1 MTASRKGKYCSR
13 RGTIS
18 KKNKLKFSTML
29 ACCLFVLLVFSGFST
44 CHGHGIENDTV
55 LGNSTVTPL
64 LIVSFDGFKA
74 DYLKKYSFPNL
85 EKFFSDGVLV
95 DHVSNVF
102 ITKTF
107 PNHYSIVTGRYAES
121 HGILSSSMYDPDTK
135 NTFSLSH
142 DSDSFWWEQATP
154 LWVSIQQK
162 GYKSAAAMWPGT
174 DIKIHNL
181 TASYYLKYQHD
192 VPFQERVDN
201 LTKWLSQDLVKFAT
215 LYWEEPDYSG
225 HLYGPDNITE
235 MTKALKQVDDHIGYL
250 IDKLKQTGLWSN
262 INIIITSDHGM
273 VQCAPDR
280 LIRLD
285 DCIGPNNYTLV
296 DFTPVSAILPLT
308 NVTYIYELLKK
319 CNPHMK
325 AYMKEDI
332 PDRLHYKNNRRIQ
345 PIILVADEGWTIVQ
359 NGSLPR
365 LGDHGYDNTLPSM
378 HPFLAAHGPAFRKGY
393 RLNSINTVDIYSLMC
408 HLLRLEEQPNN
419 GTFTNTKCMLA
430 SQWCVNL
437 PEVIGIVIGVF
448 IVLTALTCLIVMKNK
463 ASPSSRAFARL
474 ELQDDDDDDPLIG

>member
-1 MTASRKGKYCSR
+1 MP
-13 RGTIS
+13 
-18 KKNKLKFSTML
+18 
-29 ACCLFVLLVFSGFST
+29 ACCFLIVLIVFSGFCT
-44 CHGHGIENDTV
+44 CHGHGTENDTV

-121 HGILSSSMYDPDTK
+121 HGILSSNMYDPDANK
-135 NTFSLSH
+135 TFSLSN

-181 TASYYLKYQHD
+181 TASYFLKYQHN

-201 LTKWLSQDLVKFAT
+201 LTKWLSQDLVTFAT

-225 HLYGPDNITE
+225 HLYGPDNIKE

-285 DCIGPNNYTLV
+285 DCIGPKNYTLV
-296 DFTPVSAILPLT
+296 DMTPVSAILPLT
-308 NVTYIYELLKK
+308 I
-319 CNPHMK
+319 
-325 AYMKEDI
+325 
-332 PDRLHYKNNRRIQ
+332 
-345 PIILVADEGWTIVQ
+345 
-359 NGSLPR
+359 
-365 LGDHGYDNTLPSM
+365 GDHGYDNTLPSM

-448 IVLTALTCLIVMKNK
+448 MVLTTLTCLIIIMKNK
-463 ASPSSRAFARL
+463 RPSSSRSFARL
-474 ELQDDDDDDPLIG
+474 ELQDDDDDDALIG